1 MDVFLTAYNFIAVFV
16 YLGYLMIGL
25 GCLRSAKI
33 LHNDLLRSVLHWPM
47 ELFDTTPLGRILN
60 RFSKDIY
67 ILDNVLPELLMIFIC
82 QVFAV
87 IGTMV
92 VISISSAWFLIVV
105 IPIMVLYYFIQR
117 FYVATTRQLTRLESV
132 SRSPI
137 YSHFG
142 ETITGCTSIRA
153 YNVQER

>member
-1 MDVFLTAYNFIAVFV
+1 
-16 YLGYLMIGL
+16 MIGL

-33 LHNDLLRSVLHWPM
+33 LHNDLLRAVLHWPM
-47 ELFDTTPLGRILN
+47 EIFDTTPLGRILN
-60 RFSKDIY
+60 RFSKDVNV
-67 ILDNVLPELLMIFIC
+67 LDNVLPELLMIFIA

-92 VISISSAWFLIVV
+92 AISISSAWFLIVV
-105 IPIMVLYYFIQR
+105 VPILVFYYFIQG
-117 FYVATTRQLTRLESV
+117 FYVATTRQLTRLESIT
-132 SRSPI
+132 RSPI

-153 YNVQER
+153 YNAQDRWVYIYILLRGTR